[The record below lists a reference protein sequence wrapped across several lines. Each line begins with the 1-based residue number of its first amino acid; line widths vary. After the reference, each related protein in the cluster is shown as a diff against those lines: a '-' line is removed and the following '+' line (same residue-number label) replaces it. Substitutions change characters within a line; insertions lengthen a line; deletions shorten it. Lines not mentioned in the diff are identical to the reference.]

1 MSPGVAPRVLVVEH
15 DLGKAEDLFWVLS
28 RQGYE
33 TIVAAEA
40 DEALR
45 ALAIGTFDCVL
56 VGGGD
61 EPTAR
66 PVIEEVRRYPPE
78 TVAFILIGSAGG
90 VSHVD
95 ALREGAFDYIASA
108 DDTDELK
115 ATVARAIERASLS
128 RTMRELVEDFD
139 SANARLR
146 TFAADLQQRLDR
158 ATAQLRR
165 KIAELDE
172 ANRKLADERRKRE
185 DFISMVVHD
194 LATPLTTI
202 DGYVQVLAQPNV
214 PAALEQRARTAVGFE
229 AKRMARLLH
238 DLSEAVPTGNG
249 GFQVRAGSCDL
260 ADIVR
265 QQIELARLRTDRH
278 EIVLEPSPDSVLVV
292 GDADRLAQVVGNL
305 LGNSLKH
312 TLNGTIT
319 LRLWQSDIEAGLRV
333 EDEGPGIPADLL
345 ESIFDP
351 RFRVERGGAEPNGS
365 GLGLYIARGI
375 VDALGGR
382 IWAESGAR
390 GGATFQIALPRAH
403 ATASS

>member
-1 MSPGVAPRVLVVEH
+1 MSPGSAPRILVVEH
-15 DLGKAEDLFWVLS
+15 DLAVAENLFWVLS

-45 ALAIGTFDCVL
+45 ALAIGNYDCIL
-56 VGGGD
+56 VGGGH

-66 PVIEEVRRYPPE
+66 PVIDELRRYPPE
-78 TVAFILIGSAGG
+78 TVAFILIGSAGD
-90 VSHVD
+90 VSAVD

-139 SANARLR
+139 STNARLR
-146 TFAADLQQRLDR
+146 TFAAELQQRLDR

-165 KIAELDE
+165 KIGELDE

-185 DFISMVVHD
+185 DFIQMVVHD

-202 DGYVQVLAQPNV
+202 DGYVQVLGQPDV

-238 DLSEAVPTGNG
+238 DLSETVPASNG
-249 GFQVRAGSCDL
+249 GFKVRAASCDL
-260 ADIVR
+260 AQIVR
-265 QQIELARLRTDRH
+265 QQIELARLRTQLH
-278 EIVLEPSPDSVLVV
+278 EIALEPSPESILVV

-305 LGNSLKH
+305 LGNALKH

-319 LRLWQSDIEAGLRV
+319 VRLWQSSTEAGLSV
-333 EDEGPGIPADLL
+333 QDEGPGIPADLL

-351 RFRVERGGAEPNGS
+351 RFRVERGGTAPNGS

-375 VDALGGR
+375 VDQLGGR
-382 IWAESGAR
+382 IWAETGPEA
-390 GGATFQIALPRAH
+390 GATFQIALPRAQ
-403 ATASS
+403 